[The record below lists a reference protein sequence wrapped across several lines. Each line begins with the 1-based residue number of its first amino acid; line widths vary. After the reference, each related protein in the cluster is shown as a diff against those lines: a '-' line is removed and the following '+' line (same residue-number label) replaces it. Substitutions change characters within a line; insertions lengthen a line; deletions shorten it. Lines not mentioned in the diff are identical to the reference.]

1 MQRRVLSKLYDAK
14 LLRPGD
20 KVLLEGQKYFV
31 AGMQNN
37 GAYVRL
43 TNGKAYSLKK
53 ARFSL
58 SKERKDL
65 FMTVREAVRK
75 ELGGLT
81 AGKHAYRI
89 GFIDVHKQEQE
100 TELDTD
106 SVRDLEELWASIA
119 PEFECAEDSITYMAP
134 AFENDPENDFNK
146 DFL

>member
-1 MQRRVLSKLYDAK
+1 MRR
-14 LLRPGD
+14 
-20 KVLLEGQKYFV
+20 YFV
-31 AGMQNN
+31 F
-37 GAYVRL
+37 Y
-43 TNGKAYSLKK
+43 KK
-53 ARFSL
+53 KCRIYAAFGVSQ
-58 SKERKDL
+58 
-65 FMTVREAVRK
+65 TPIREAVRK

-106 SVRDLEELWASIA
+106 SVRDLEELWASLA

>member
-89 GFIDVHKQEQE
+89 AQARTGD
-100 TELDTD
+100 
-106 SVRDLEELWASIA
+106 RA
-119 PEFECAEDSITYMAP
+119 
-134 AFENDPENDFNK
+134 
-146 DFL
+146 

>member
-1 MQRRVLSKLYDAK
+1 MLSKLYDAK

-43 TNGKAYSLKK
+43 T
-53 ARFSL
+53 
-58 SKERKDL
+58 
-65 FMTVREAVRK
+65 
-75 ELGGLT
+75 

-106 SVRDLEELWASIA
+106 SVRDLEELWASLA